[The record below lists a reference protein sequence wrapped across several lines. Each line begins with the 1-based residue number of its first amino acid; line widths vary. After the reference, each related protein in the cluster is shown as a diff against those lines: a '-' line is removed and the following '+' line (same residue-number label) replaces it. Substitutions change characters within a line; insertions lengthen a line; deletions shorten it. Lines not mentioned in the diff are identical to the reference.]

1 MDISKEEKEKIR
13 ETIEKLK
20 QSKFKQQTLP
30 VWRPIPT
37 YMSTML
43 QFAVFAVIFLSIGIL
58 LVVKNN
64 EVQEISIKYDS
75 LCRDELQSGKYCT
88 INLKEIT
95 KEMKGPFTSIMSSVA
110 SIKIIE
116 GTSSPEMMAN

>member
-1 MDISKEEKEKIR
+1 
-13 ETIEKLK
+13 
-20 QSKFKQQTLP
+20 
-30 VWRPIPT
+30 
-37 YMSTML
+37 ML

-95 KEMKGPFTSIMSSVA
+95 KEMKGPVYIYYELSGFYQNHRRYVKSRDDGQLAGGDFSISELSQCDP
-110 SIKIIE
+110 II
-116 GTSSPEMMAN
+116 